1 MNDKIKDIVVT
12 IIFLFTI
19 IALFLINIIKK
30 DTDISVAHTA
40 LNNYLQEHQELI
52 NDPTL
57 FTVEDIVNL
66 LTAVLPYIDKTT
78 IETGKK
84 LSSLSRN
91 EVQKN
96 LNNIIFAVAE
106 YILSDSTTTEEEDP
120 NACVIP
126 TIKPF

>member
-1 MNDKIKDIVVT
+1 MT
-12 IIFLFTI
+12 T
-19 IALFLINIIKK
+19 
-30 DTDISVAHTA
+30 
-40 LNNYLQEHQELI
+40 
-52 NDPTL
+52 
-57 FTVEDIVNL
+57 
-66 LTAVLPYIDKTT
+66 VLPYIDKTT

>member
-1 MNDKIKDIVVT
+1 MVDESNG
-12 IIFLFTI
+12 
-19 IALFLINIIKK
+19 

-57 FTVEDIVNL
+57 FTIEDIVNL
-66 LTAVLPYIDKTT
+66 LTTVLPYIDKTT